1 MTHEKFMEK
10 SKLLVADVT
19 GMEVEDV
26 YVVWSV
32 KAADNSKALMGAR
45 NSGSYF
51 EITLHGSKNA
61 IYLDKYIQ
69 DSHTTIEIK

>member
-10 SKLLVADVT
+10 SRLLVADAT
-19 GMEVEDV
+19 GMDVEDV
-26 YVVWSV
+26 YTVWSV

-51 EITLHGSKNA
+51 ETTLRGAKNR
-61 IYLDKYIQ
+61 IYFDRYIQ
-69 DSHTTIEIK
+69 NSHTTIEIK